1 MFSTGIDVKLVQV
14 LNILPILVTLAV
26 SSWGIDGKFLQ
37 ALNILNIFV
46 TETSSADFFDIGIT
60 AFRIISLCFIPAA
73 ISIILISSF
82 QATGFGLASMMVS
95 IIRQLLVL
103 CPAAFILS
111 RFFGINGVWASFALA
126 ECFGLTFSVIFFIHV
141 YKTRIRNLE
150 RR

>member
-1 MFSTGIDVKLVQV
+1 MNFNETVSLDGVKQV
-14 LNILPILVTLAV
+14 SAV
-26 SSWGIDGKFLQ
+26 MSCLDSYSDSRSGEVFPNYELSSLQ
-37 ALNILNIFV
+37 KTNREDACL
-46 TETSSADFFDIGIT
+46 
-60 AFRIISLCFIPAA
+60 
-73 ISIILISSF
+73 
-82 QATGFGLASMMVS
+82 S